1 MTLKARM
8 KMIIE
13 NDRDK
18 INKMEIG
25 LVRIKRM
32 RKRIINIKEMKK
44 NHETG

>member
-1 MTLKARM
+1 
-8 KMIIE
+8 MIIE

-44 NHETG
+44 NHETGW